1 MNRRLAAAALLAL
14 SLAGCAGNADG
25 QGPTARATA
34 LIPVSVESANGR
46 HVFQVEVA
54 RTAEQQQRG
63 LMFRTELA
71 DDRGMLFPLGVAR
84 PASFWMRNV
93 PIPLDIIFIRADGTI
108 ARIADAV
115 PFSEQLIDSGEPVTA
130 VLEIRNGRA
139 DELGIAPGDRV
150 SWRDDAEAQEQ

>member
-1 MNRRLAAAALLAL
+1 MNWRLAAAAAFGLV
-14 SLAGCAGNADG
+14 LAGCAGKADG
-25 QGPTARATA
+25 QARTAQAAA

-46 HVFQVEVA
+46 HVFNVEVA

-71 DDRGMLFPLGVAR
+71 DDAGMLFPLGVAR
-84 PASFWMRNV
+84 SASFWMRNV
-93 PIPLDIIFIRADGTI
+93 PIPLDIIFIREDGTI

-115 PFSEQLIDSGEPVTA
+115 PFSEQLVESGEPVTA

-139 DELGIAPGDRV
+139 DELGIVPGDRV
-150 SWRDDAEAQEQ
+150 TWRDDGDGAAQ